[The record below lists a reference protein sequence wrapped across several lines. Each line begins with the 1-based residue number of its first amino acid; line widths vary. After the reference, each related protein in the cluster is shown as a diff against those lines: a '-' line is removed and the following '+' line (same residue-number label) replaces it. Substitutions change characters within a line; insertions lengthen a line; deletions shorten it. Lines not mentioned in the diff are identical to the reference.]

1 MELKFTKSTD
11 AEHEIQLD
19 SYLIS
24 ASWRSGSVFAG
35 NNAAFEVRTALVGN
49 GAKIKIKGLSEKG
62 KDLGKISD
70 VIRNNIFVGQFEIP
84 EKIDLDDHVYF
95 KVELP
100 DNNLRG
106 ESVRIPVFLMPKI
119 KSIGWSAEEARRGD
133 TLTLSAELENVRDGT
148 EVTLVIY
155 EDDADSAHDRIA
167 ELTGI
172 VRDKKIEELWEF
184 DYYDATVKINTEE
197 IMQKADKKLHYAYPE
212 YFFTLK
218 IGGEELARDQQSGL
232 LKFVD
237 EFNFQPL
244 DENGNSF
251 PNAKYI
257 LLLADDKERRGTLDD
272 EGRGREEGLPP
283 GQVIIVLP
291 ESKHIFGI

>member
-62 KDLGKISD
+62 EDLGKISD
-70 VIRNNIFVGQFEIP
+70 EIRNNIFVGQFEIP
-84 EKIDLDDHVYF
+84 EEIDLDDQVYF
-95 KVELP
+95 EVELP

-106 ESVRIPVFLMPKI
+106 ESVRIPVFLLPKV
-119 KSIGWSAEEARRGD
+119 KSIRWSAEEARRGD
-133 TLTLSAELENVRDGT
+133 TLTLSAELEDIRDGV

-155 EDDADSAHDRIA
+155 EYDADGAHDRVA

-172 VRDKKIEELWEF
+172 VKDKKIEELWEF
-184 DYYDATVKINTEE
+184 EYYDATVKINTEE

-218 IGGEELARDQQSGL
+218 IGGVELARDQQSGL
-232 LKFVD
+232 LRFVD
-237 EFNFQPL
+237 EFNFKPL
-244 DENGNSF
+244 DENGKPF

-257 LLLADDKERRGTLDD
+257 LLLADDKDRKGTLDD
-272 EGRGREEGLPP
+272 GGHGREEGLPP
-283 GQVIIVLP
+283 GQVVIVLP
-291 ESKHIFGI
+291 EIEHIFGI